1 MEIILFL
8 AAVFLLTYL
17 VGRMLEK
24 IKVPW
29 VFAPLLIGL
38 GLSAY
43 NPFNEITSS
52 STFVFL
58 AQLGMYF
65 LLFSIGFELDLGK
78 MLKSSKFI
86 IKVTSV
92 IILAEAIAA
101 SVLLHYIFGLSWIIS
116 FLLSL
121 SFATIG
127 EAILLP
133 ILDEFRLTKT
143 KFGQTILS
151 IGVVDDIFEVIT
163 IIAVTVLFGY
173 SAGNSSIPMEKNI
186 LILILLFALT
196 FLLIK
201 YSERIQLIKYKN
213 ISLVFLVSMFLFFLF
228 SGIGNVIEAT
238 ALGALLAGVA
248 SKKITPPKSLK
259 AIHSQIK
266 ILTYGFLAPIFFL
279 WVGLDVNIN
288 HLIKYPLLILLFTV
302 VTYLVKATTS
312 FFMTRSQL
320 GNRKA
325 FLLGISLCVRLSTSI
340 VIIKLL
346 LEQNLI
352 TSEIYSIL
360 IGTQLIFK
368 FIIPIAMSYFITKWD
383 IAPRIDKK

>member
-8 AAVFLLTYL
+8 AGIFLLTYL
-17 VGRMLEK
+17 VGIMLEK
-24 IKVPW
+24 IRVPW

-43 NPFNEITSS
+43 NPFTEVTSS
-52 STFVFL
+52 ETFIFL

-65 LLFSIGFELDLGK
+65 LLFSIGFELNLKK
-78 MLKSSKFI
+78 MMKSSKFI
-86 IKVTSV
+86 IKTTSV
-92 IILAEAIAA
+92 VILSEAIVA
-101 SVLLHYIFGLSWIIS
+101 SIMLHYIFDLSWIIS

-133 ILDEFRLTKT
+133 ILNEFRLTKT

-151 IGVVDDIFEVIT
+151 IGIVDDIFEVIT
-163 IIAVTVLFGY
+163 IIAVTILLGY
-173 SAGNSSIPMEKNI
+173 SAGSSSIGIGQSI
-186 LILILLFALT
+186 LILISLFTLT

-201 YSERIQLIKYKN
+201 NSERIQLIKYKN
-213 ISLVFLVSMFLFFLF
+213 NSLVFLVIMFFFFLLL
-228 SGIGNVIEAT
+228 GIGNLIGAA
-238 ALGALLAGVA
+238 ALGALFAGIV
-248 SKKITPPKSLK
+248 SKKIIPPKSLK
-259 AIHSQIK
+259 TIHSQIK
-266 ILTYGFLAPIFFL
+266 ILTYGFFAPIFFL

-288 HLIKYPLLILLFTV
+288 HLIEFPLLILLFTI
-302 VTYLVKATTS
+302 VTYLVKATAS
-312 FFMTRSQL
+312 FAMTRSQL
-320 GNRKA
+320 GDKKA

-346 LEQNLI
+346 LEHHLI

-360 IGTQLIFK
+360 VGTQLIFK
-368 FIIPIAMSYFITKWD
+368 FIIPITLSYFITKWK
-383 IAPRIDKK
+383 IAPKIDE